1 MSSSFPE
8 TLPEGST
15 KLKYKTVACGGA
27 GDGGGDTLNYRDRS
41 CQCQLKLEASC

>member
-8 TLPEGST
+8 TLTEDRT

-41 CQCQLKLEASC
+41 CQCQLQLGPS